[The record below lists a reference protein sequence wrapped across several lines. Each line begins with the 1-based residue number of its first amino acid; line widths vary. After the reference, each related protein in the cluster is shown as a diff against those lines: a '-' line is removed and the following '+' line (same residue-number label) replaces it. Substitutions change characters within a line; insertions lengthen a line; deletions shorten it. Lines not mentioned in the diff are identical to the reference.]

1 MKPLLALL
9 MAGATSTFT
18 AGAVADV
25 AAGPACGADVLGTSR
40 TLTLKRE
47 AAAWGTAQH
56 APLPGLAPGEVVLT
70 FDDGRRPESTPL
82 VLKALAEQCVK
93 ATFFMNGEPMSRH
106 GELARAVRDAGHSV
120 GMHGYRHDNF
130 SEKPAAAQ
138 LADLDAM
145 QAAYTAAL
153 AHEPAA
159 YRFPFLAES
168 PALLAALKARGL
180 TVMSVDAGAED
191 WLPDQT
197 PQMLADKLLGQ
208 LAKPGGG
215 IILLHDAQDQTARA
229 LPFLLQ
235 MLKAKGYKAVHLRW
249 E

>member
-1 MKPLLALL
+1 MRSLLTLL
-9 MAGATSTFT
+9 MAALFT
-18 AGAVADV
+18 TT
-25 AAGPACGADVLGTSR
+25 AAAAAPACGADVLGTSR
-40 TLTLKRE
+40 MLTLKRE
-47 AAAWGTAQH
+47 AGAWGTVQH
-56 APLPGLAPGEVVLT
+56 AALPGLAPGEVVLT
-70 FDDGRRPESTPL
+70 FDDGPRPESTPI
-82 VLKALAEQCVK
+82 VLKALADQCVK

-106 GELARAVRDAGHSV
+106 PELARQVRDAGHTV
-120 GMHGYRHDNF
+120 GMHGWRHDNF
-130 SEKPAAAQ
+130 SQLPAADQ
-138 LADLDAM
+138 GRDLKAM
-145 QAAYTAAL
+145 ISAYVNVL
-153 AHEPAA
+153 GEPPAA
-159 YRFPFLAES
+159 WRFPFLAES
-168 PALLAALKARGL
+168 PVMMSALAKLGI

-235 MLKAKGYKAVHLRW
+235 TLKAKGFKVVHLRW

>member
-1 MKPLLALL
+1 MMIKPLLTLL
-9 MAGATSTFT
+9 MATLTT
-18 AGAVADV
+18 AAI
-25 AAGPACGADVLGTSR
+25 AAQPTCGADVLGTSR

-56 APLPGLAPGEVVLT
+56 AALPGLAPGEVVLT
-70 FDDGRRPESTPL
+70 FDDGPRPESTPL
-82 VLKALAEQCVK
+82 VLKALADQCVK
-93 ATFFMNGEPMSRH
+93 ATFFMNGEPLSH
-106 GELARAVRDAGHSV
+106 HPELARQVRDAGHSV
-120 GMHGYRHDNF
+120 GMHGYRHDHF
-130 SEKPAAAQ
+130 SQQPPAAQ

-145 QAAYTAAL
+145 VATYRAAL
-153 AHEPAA
+153 GAEPPA
-159 YRFPFLAES
+159 YRFPFLEET
-168 PALLAALKARGL
+168 PTLLKALGDRAV
-180 TVMSVDAGAED
+180 TVMSIDAGAED

-215 IILLHDAQDQTARA
+215 IILLHDAQDQTAKA

-235 MLKAKGYKAVHLRW
+235 TLKAKGFKVVHLQW